1 MPTYELVRSNAEQVA
16 FLKESVL
23 KILNDRKQMDG
34 VSFLRLFTMRGF
46 TAQDVRAAVTELIT
60 ENKIREIP

>member
-1 MPTYELVRSNAEQVA
+1 MPTYELVRNNVEQVA
-16 FLKESVL
+16 FLKENVL

-34 VSFLRLFTMRGF
+34 VAFLRLFTMKGF

>member
-1 MPTYELVRSNAEQVA
+1 MPTYELVRNNVEQVA
-16 FLKESVL
+16 FLKENVL

-34 VSFLRLFTMRGF
+34 VSFMRLFTMKGF
-46 TAQDVRAAVTELIT
+46 TAQDVRAAVLELIS